1 MIQNTKLRNLIN
13 KKKAIVGIFGLG
25 YIGLP
30 RAIQFL
36 NAGFKVIGFDKDN
49 DKINKLK
56 KGTSYLSNVNLKSI
70 KKIYKKNFICTSD
83 FKQVTKADVIILCL
97 PTPLTKQFK
106 PDLSYIKNTLK
117 NIFPHLKENQAIS
130 LELTTYPGTTEEVI
144 YPVLSKRFDVGKNFH
159 LIYSP
164 ERDDPGNN
172 IKNFYV
178 PRLVSGKTKECLII
192 GKAIYSKIFQ
202 RLIATSDTQT
212 AEITKLFE
220 NVFRSINI
228 GLVNEMKKICHKMN
242 MNIHEIIE
250 AASSKPYGFFK
261 FLPGPGLGG
270 HCIPIDPFYLSWKAK
285 KYNLDAEF
293 ISLAGKINRSMPAWV
308 ISRVSN
314 FFKKKRKTLK
324 RKKILILGVAYKK
337 NINDT
342 RESPAFEI
350 IKILKKKYKAL
361 VEYHDPFVPIIKN
374 LRNHDISMRSIKIT
388 PKKIREF
395 DIIILVTDHDN
406 LNYKLLEKHSNLL
419 VDTRDVVDKNLSNVI
434 SL

>member
-1 MIQNTKLRNLIN
+1 MILNNKLYNLIN
-13 KKKAIVGIFGLG
+13 KKKAIIGIFGLG

-36 NAGFKVIGFDKDN
+36 NAGYKVIGFDKDN

-70 KKIYKKNFICTSD
+70 KKIYKKNFFCTSD
-83 FKQVTKADVIILCL
+83 FKYVAKVDVIILCL

-106 PDLSYIKNTLK
+106 PDLSYIKSTLK
-117 NIFPHLKENQAIS
+117 NIFSYLKEDQAIS
-130 LELTTYPGTTEEVI
+130 LESTTYPGTTEEVI
-144 YPVLSKRFDVGKNFH
+144 YPVLSKRFNVGENFY

-178 PRLVSGKTKECLII
+178 PRLVSGKTKKCLIV
-192 GKAIYSKIFQ
+192 GKAVYSKIFQ
-202 RLIATSDTQT
+202 TLIATSDTQT

-242 MNIHEIIE
+242 MNIHEIID
-250 AASSKPYGFFK
+250 AASSKPYGYFK

-285 KYNLDAEF
+285 QYNLDAEF

-308 ISRVSN
+308 IGRISD
-314 FFKKKRKTLK
+314 FFKKKGRTLQ
-324 RKKILILGVAYKK
+324 RKKILILGIAYKK

-350 IKILKKKYKAL
+350 IKILKQKHKAL
-361 VEYHDPFVPIIKN
+361 VEYHDPFVPVIQN

-388 PKKIREF
+388 PKKIKEF
-395 DIIILVTDHDN
+395 DVIILVTDHDN
-406 LNYKLLEKHSNLL
+406 LNYKSLEKHSNLL
-419 VDTRDVVDKNLSNVI
+419 VDTRGVLNKNSSNVI